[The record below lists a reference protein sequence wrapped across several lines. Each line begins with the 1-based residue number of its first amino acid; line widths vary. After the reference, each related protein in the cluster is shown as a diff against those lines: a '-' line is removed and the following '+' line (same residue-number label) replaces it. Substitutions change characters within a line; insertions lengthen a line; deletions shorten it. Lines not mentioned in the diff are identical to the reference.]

1 MSLAHLGPIDTHTD
15 FTDPK
20 AYAEHLMTK
29 SRSSFTLGMKAMSKP
44 RRDAIFA
51 VYAFCRVVDDIAD
64 EEGDL
69 DEKRRLLK
77 DWRTEIAA
85 LYEGA
90 PRSLIGKALL
100 EPINAFNIPAQ
111 EFIMMIEGMETD
123 VDGPVQGPSLEGLLD
138 YTRRVAGTV
147 GMMSI
152 RIFGVSDCEPR
163 DRFAL
168 NLADALQLTNIL
180 RDVEE
185 DADIDRLYLPTELLL
200 KHGIETT
207 IPNDVATDEK
217 LRDVCRDL
225 GKIARARFI
234 EARRAL
240 DELDGEP
247 KRSALMMMGV
257 YETYLDRMEAADFV
271 RDPAIYKLSKWQ
283 KLGHGLR
290 YAFLFPKRPLPAE
303 PLPAPALS
311 KISAP

>member
-1 MSLAHLGPIDTHTD
+1 MSLAHLGPIETHAD
-15 FTDPK
+15 FSDPK

-29 SRSSFTLGMKAMSKP
+29 SKSSFTLGMKAMSKP
-44 RRDAIFA
+44 RREAIFA

-64 EEGDL
+64 EDGDL
-69 DEKRRLLK
+69 DEKRQLLK
-77 DWRTEIAA
+77 DWRDEVTA
-85 LYEGA
+85 LYDGA

-100 EPINAFNIPAQ
+100 EPIHTFQIPAQ
-111 EFIMMIEGMETD
+111 ELVLMIEGMETD
-123 VDGPVQGPSLEGLLD
+123 VNGPVQGPSLEGLLD

-185 DADIDRLYLPTELLL
+185 DADIDRLYLPAELLE

-207 IPNDVATDEK
+207 TPHDVASHDK
-217 LRDVCRDL
+217 LRDVCREL
-225 GKIARARFI
+225 GTIARARFI

-247 KRSALMMMGV
+247 TRSALMMMGV
-257 YETYLDRMEAADFV
+257 YETYLDRMDAADFV
-271 RDPAIYKLSKWQ
+271 RDPAIHKLSKWQ

-290 YAFLFPKRPLPAE
+290 YAFFFPKRPLPAE

-311 KISAP
+311 EITAS